1 MYIAYKNLGETPLQT
16 LDRIRVQEG
25 IAQTIPMTYAGR
37 LDPMAE
43 GVLIVLVGE
52 ECKDKDQYLGLDKT
66 YVFEALV
73 GFSTDTY
80 DLLGIVQRSSLYESE
95 DVYARLSHEVGNCIG
110 THIYEYPDF
119 SSKPVAG
126 MPLFMHARAGTI
138 TDILKP
144 SREMKVYDMHM
155 SNPTIHTANELLTLI
170 TEKISHVS
178 GDFRQHDSIEKWR
191 ATLAPFA
198 TDTKFMIVRGELS
211 CASGTYVR
219 TIIHEL
225 GNRIGIPM
233 CLYSLQRTKVG
244 KYALE
249 L

>member
-73 GFSTDTY
+73 GFST
-80 DLLGIVQRSSLYESE
+80 
-95 DVYARLSHEVGNCIG
+95 
-110 THIYEYPDF
+110 HIYEDPDF